1 MNERAPFNDDDL
13 HAWADGRLDPARR
26 AAVEAWIGAD
36 PQRLARAAAWRADNQ
51 RLHAAFD
58 PILAEAVPAR
68 LRAAAAQRPPRGH
81 LRAAAALA
89 WLTIGGLG
97 GAGLGYR
104 LGQAPL
110 PVPSAGAD
118 APASAVLHRLPR
130 EAAIAHAV
138 YAPEVRHPVEVD
150 AGQEQH
156 LVAWLSKRLGA
167 PVATPDLAAHGYRL
181 LGGRL
186 LPGEKGPGA
195 QFMYEDASG
204 GRVTLYLSVRDQDT
218 ATTAFRYAQE
228 GDVGV
233 FYWVDGRFGYAL
245 SAQLPRERL
254 LPLATAVH
262 HQISP

>member
-1 MNERAPFNDDDL
+1 MRERAPFSDDDL
-13 HAWADGRLDPARR
+13 HAWADGRLEPARR
-26 AAVEAWIGAD
+26 AAVEAWIAEA
-36 PQRLARAAAWRADNQ
+36 PERLARAAAWRADNE

-58 PILAEAVPAR
+58 PILDEPVPAR
-68 LRAAAAQRPPRGH
+68 LRATATQRPPRRH
-81 LRAAAALA
+81 LRVAAAVA
-89 WLTIGGLG
+89 WLAIGGLG
-97 GAGLGYR
+97 GTGVGYQLGRTLPPAPAAGI
-104 LGQAPL
+104 
-110 PVPSAGAD
+110 D
-118 APASAVLHRLPR
+118 APASAVLQRLPR

-150 AGQEQH
+150 ADQEQH
-156 LVAWLSKRLGA
+156 LIAWLSKRLGA
-167 PVATPDLAAHGYRL
+167 PVATPDLAAHGYGL

-186 LPGEKGPGA
+186 LPGAKGPGA

-204 GRVTLYLSVRDQDT
+204 HRVTLYISVRDQDT

-228 GDVGV
+228 GDVSV

-262 HQISP
+262 HQISR